1 MNIGKY
7 LLDLLFPPKCP
18 FCGCVLDRPG
28 ICDTCQ
34 AALPWI
40 GGADAVRELPGGLRC
55 AAPLWYRDLARK
67 GLLRFKFQGGSA
79 AAEPLGG
86 LIAQCAAEE
95 LSGEFDTVTW
105 VPVSRRRL
113 RERGYDQ
120 AELLAQAAG
129 RVWGVRPERLL
140 EKVQDNPAQSGLES
154 PEARRENVRNVYQ
167 ALPDATGKRVLL
179 IDDICTTGATLIECA
194 QVLTQAG
201 AAGVV
206 CAAAALTP
214 REKVHRSVKE

>member
-1 MNIGKY
+1 M
-7 LLDLLFPPKCP
+7 
-18 FCGCVLDRPG
+18 
-28 ICDTCQ
+28 
-34 AALPWI
+34 
-40 GGADAVRELPGGLRC
+40 
-55 AAPLWYRDLARK
+55 
-67 GLLRFKFQGGSA
+67 
-79 AAEPLGG
+79 
-86 LIAQCAAEE
+86 
-95 LSGEFDTVTW
+95 TW

-154 PEARRENVRNVYQ
+154 PEARRENVRNVYL
-167 ALPDATGKRVLL
+167 ALPDAAGKRVLL

-206 CAAAALTP
+206 CATAALTP
-214 REKVHRSVKE
+214 REKVHSSVKE